1 MAMKISAR
9 NNLKGKVVAIEH
21 GSVNSVVTI
30 EVADGVQLV
39 SMITRDS
46 AQDLDLEVGREVYA
60 LVKAS
65 NVMVAVDD

>member
-1 MAMKISAR
+1 MKISAR

>member
-1 MAMKISAR
+1 MKISAR

-30 EVADGVQLV
+30 EVAEGVQLV

-46 AQDLDLEVGREVYA
+46 AQDLGLEVGREVYA

>member
-1 MAMKISAR
+1 MKISAR
-9 NNLKGKVVAIEH
+9 NNLKGQVVAIEH

-30 EVADGVQLV
+30 EVAEGVQLV

-46 AQDLDLEVGREVYA
+46 AQDLGLEVGREVYA